1 MSATTTATP
10 ITRLGHFN
18 HFKFC
23 YAALMKPVCVV
34 KYGGNAMKSLE
45 LRRAIAGEITNLR
58 QTHRV
63 VVVHGGGPVIE
74 RDLARLGIESHFL
87 RGLRVTSPEALEVIE
102 KALTLLS
109 KELSQ
114 DIGHAIGL
122 TGRDSGL
129 LVGQLLEPEFGRV
142 GKVTQ
147 VNIQLIL
154 GLLEQGITPVIGCV
168 GITPDGAPFNVN
180 ADWAAGAVAGNLGA
194 QIVFLTDVAG
204 VMKDFHDPQSLR
216 SSLSRHEALEWI
228 KTGIV
233 AGGMIPKVEAA
244 LNALALGAPKATIA
258 SGMQTGVLGQ
268 AIEGLAGTTLY
279 IEPKQV

>member
-1 MSATTTATP
+1 
-10 ITRLGHFN
+10 
-18 HFKFC
+18 
-23 YAALMKPVCVV
+23 MKPICVV

-45 LRRAIAGEITNLR
+45 LRRAVSAEIAALR
-58 QTHRV
+58 SSHRV

-74 RDLARLGIESHFL
+74 RDLSRLGIESHFL
-87 RGLRVTSPEALEVIE
+87 RGLRVTTPQALEVIE

-122 TGRDSGL
+122 TGRDSEL
-129 LVGQLLEPEFGRV
+129 LLGELLEPEFGRV
-142 GKVTQ
+142 GRVTT
-147 VNIQLIL
+147 VNTALIL
-154 GLLEQGITPVIGCV
+154 GLLEQGITPVIGCI
-168 GITPDGAPFNVN
+168 GIAADGAPFNVN
-180 ADWAAGAVAGNLGA
+180 ADWAAGAVAGKLQC

-216 SSLSRHEALEWI
+216 SSLSRSEALEWI
-228 KTGIV
+228 AQGII

-258 SGMQTGVLGQ
+258 SGMQSGILEQALG
-268 AIEGLAGTTLY
+268 GKAGTTL
-279 IEPKQV
+279 IV

>member
-1 MSATTTATP
+1 
-10 ITRLGHFN
+10 
-18 HFKFC
+18 
-23 YAALMKPVCVV
+23 MKPICVV

-45 LRRAIAGEITNLR
+45 LRRAVAGEIAALR

-87 RGLRVTSPEALEVIE
+87 RGLRVTTPEALEVIE

-114 DIGHAIGL
+114 DIGNAIGM

-129 LVGQLLEPEFGRV
+129 LQGELLEPEFGRV
-142 GKVTQ
+142 GKVTA
-147 VNIQLIL
+147 VNTALIL
-154 GLLEQGITPVIGCV
+154 DLLELGVTPVIGCI
-168 GITPDGAPFNVN
+168 GIAADGAPFNVN
-180 ADWAAGAVAGNLGA
+180 ADWAAGAVAGKLGA

-216 SSLSRHEALEWI
+216 SSLSRTEALEWI
-228 KTGIV
+228 ESGIV

-244 LNALALGAPKATIA
+244 LNALLFGAPKATIA
-258 SGMQTGVLGQ
+258 SGMQAGVLVR
-268 AIEGLAGTTLY
+268 ALAGLAGTTLY
-279 IEPKQV
+279 M